1 MLPYDGWQT
10 IKPTTLDELRRPHPE
25 QKRIDADSA
34 ALLRATALDVFR
46 RIAPASPAASLP
58 STVTRNLR

>member
-1 MLPYDGWQT
+1 MVPYDGWQP
-10 IKPTTLDELRRPHPE
+10 IKPTPIDDLRRPHPE

-46 RIAPASPAASLP
+46 RMAPATPGVALPAASP
-58 STVTRNLR
+58 RTLR